1 MVRGPTEQ
9 GLSLTEKVDGLIMEI
24 SKLWT
29 SEPDQTARADFVQAA
44 NLLLDARYHLLE
56 ATGQL
61 EMGAN

>member
-9 GLSLTEKVDGLIMEI
+9 GLSLTEKVDDLIVEV
-24 SKLWT
+24 SNLWRI
-29 SEPDQTARADFVQAA
+29 EDDQTNRADFIRAG
-44 NLLLDARYHLLE
+44 LLLKDARYHLLE